1 MRGATRIVWGLL
13 GLVIVSGCR
22 TAARVIEMPRVDLA
36 LESGNRGYLA
46 GTPPSPSNRK
56 TTRQMMGADV
66 EIPSFYKAKPSGRK
80 VGLGDIISETSKIVK
95 PGTPEALTLP
105 PDRPALF
112 DAYTV
117 QKGDTLWSI
126 AAKPEVYGNANHWRR
141 IFEAN
146 RELLKSPDRV
156 RVGMMLKIPREA
168 QGAQDFSTEED
179 EGMTFKK

>member
-13 GLVIVSGCR
+13 GLVIISGCR

-46 GTPPSPSNRK
+46 GTPPSPSDQR

-80 VGLGDIISETSKIVK
+80 VGLEDVLSRESEPSDTEEMAAA
-95 PGTPEALTLP
+95 PMAG
-105 PDRPALF
+105 PALF

-156 RVGMMLKIPREA
+156 RVGMTLKIPRGSGGEEFPA
-168 QGAQDFSTEED
+168 DED